1 MTVTEP
7 IRHGLA
13 GTVASTGVKPDF
25 PSYDDYLRAD
35 TGSVPEAMFEVGTR
49 PPSSARISKDRF
61 LSREYHEAEVQ
72 NLWKKVWQIACRE
85 NDIPAAGDFI
95 EYSIADQSVV
105 VVRQPDGGIRAFHN
119 ACLHR
124 GSRLK
129 DNNRRGNAGVIT
141 CPFHGWSWRNDG
153 SVHNIP
159 CQWDFEGLDPERYRL
174 RPVRT
179 DTWNGFVYVNF
190 DPAAEPLADFIGPTL
205 RRHFQRWP
213 LGQRWKAV
221 HLGKIVPCNWKVATK
236 AFLEVYHF
244 ATTHPQIIN
253 YSGDINAKYDSFGRH
268 ARMMSPTA
276 VSSPLIRDCL
286 DEQEIADE
294 MIGDMV
300 ADMFRDPNIEVA
312 MPTVPPNGTA
322 RPVVAE
328 WMRRNRKDTT
338 GVDFSGSCDAEMLD
352 VIQYYVFPNT
362 MPWAGDAFPLMYRVR
377 PHGNDPERALFEIML
392 LVKLPAG
399 TPLPPDTPM
408 RTVPEEQLF
417 ADCPELGGGGGI
429 FDQDMEGLRRV
440 QQGLHVD
447 GLDALTLAGY
457 QEQNIRGFL
466 DDVDAYVR
474 AARP

>member
-1 MTVTEP
+1 MTTTQSNP
-7 IRHGLA
+7 AHALA
-13 GTVASTGVKPDF
+13 ETVPSTGEKPEF

-35 TGSVPEAMFEVGTR
+35 TGTVPDAMWETGTR
-49 PPSSARISKDRF
+49 PPSSPRISKDRF
-61 LSREYHEAEVQ
+61 LTREYHDLEVAR
-72 NLWKKVWQIACRE
+72 LWKKVWQIACRE
-85 NDIPAAGDFI
+85 NDIPQPGDYI

-105 VVRQPDGGIRAFHN
+105 VVRQADGGVRAFHN

-124 GSRLK
+124 ASRLK
-129 DNNRRGNAGVIT
+129 DDGARGNARVIT
-141 CPFHGWSWRNDG
+141 CPFHGWSWRTDG
-153 SVHNIP
+153 SVANIP
-159 CQWDFEGLDPERYRL
+159 CQWDFEGLDTADYRL
-174 RPVRT
+174 GEVRT
-179 DTWNGFVYVNF
+179 GTWNGFVYINF
-190 DPAAEPLADFIGPTL
+190 DQGAEPLEDYIGPTL
-205 RRHFQRWP
+205 RRHFERWP
-213 LGQRWKAV
+213 LGERWKAV
-221 HLGKIVPCNWKVATK
+221 HLGKVVPCNWKVATK

-244 ATTHPQIIN
+244 AQTHPQIIN
-253 YSGDINAKYDSFGRH
+253 YSGDINARYDSFGRH
-268 ARMMSPTA
+268 ARMISPTA

-294 MIGDMV
+294 MVGDMV
-300 ADMFRDPNIEVA
+300 ADMFRDPNIEVT

-328 WMRRNRKDTT
+328 WMRRNRRDTT
-338 GVDFSGSCDAEMLD
+338 GVDFSDSCDAEMLD

-377 PHGNDPERALFEIML
+377 PHGDDPERALFEIML

-408 RTVPEEQLF
+408 RMVPEEQLF

-429 FDQDMEGLRRV
+429 FDQDMDQLRRV

-447 GLDALTLAGY
+447 GVAALTLAGY

-466 DDVDAYVR
+466 EDVDALVR
-474 AARP
+474 GA